1 MSNTPKGSAPARK
14 GRGRPA
20 TGQLELRP
28 SSGYWVRLTVTIDGE
43 RVRKWFALDTH
54 DKSVAKLKASRMA
67 KQAGQGVLN
76 VHAAASEGKRVET
89 YQEAAARVRT
99 QRELEGRKAVS
110 DERIHDTLYLC
121 PVFGEMPV
129 TAIRPAHIRDA
140 LEAARETGKSQ
151 KTLANIRGSAS
162 IVFEELWRS
171 EVIEENPVKRAPF
184 VRAQVDRRE
193 RAVLTDEELVVY
205 LGWRH
210 PDERFDVF
218 VAQRQT
224 MSLVSRLLGGARV
237 GDLHSITWQSFDLED
252 FAFGWVPRNKTERPQ
267 RMHIDPVLRPYLA
280 AWHQRMGSP
289 REGLVFPRLIGAG
302 AGELGK
308 PGSSYAE
315 ELRRDLKRAMGL
327 ETCVDGRWVVTVDE
341 ADYTP
346 RQRELYTET
355 RYTKPVDFH
364 SWRRAFNQ
372 ALADAGLNA
381 QQAAALAGHSSL
393 EVHSKYLRNTAKAA
407 TLPQSAVPKLAAF
420 RQRTRPEIS
429 DESLKSQDENWWR
442 RRESKGAER
451 RAVLMGFGM
460 VHAQNGRIPWACR
473 RTKRSPVSSRTVS
486 LRFAVVA

>member
-1 MSNTPKGSAPARK
+1 
-14 GRGRPA
+14 
-20 TGQLELRP
+20 LR
-28 SSGYWVRLTVTIDGE
+28 VTIR
-43 RVRKWFALDTH
+43 RVQCVL
-54 DKSVAKLKASRMA
+54 SVHS
-67 KQAGQGVLN
+67 
-76 VHAAASEGKRVET
+76 AATESKRGET
-89 YQEAAARVRT
+89 YAEAAARIRI

-110 DERIHDTLYLC
+110 DERIHDALYLC
-121 PVFGEMPV
+121 PVFGELPV
-129 TAIRPAHIRDA
+129 TEIRPSHIRDA

-162 IVFEELWRS
+162 IVFEDLWRS
-171 EVIEENPVKRAPF
+171 EVIEENPVSRAPF
-184 VRAQVDRRE
+184 VRAHVDRRE

-205 LGWRH
+205 LAWRH

-237 GDLHSITWQSFDLED
+237 GDLHSITWQSFDLEE
-252 FAFGWVPRNKTERPQ
+252 FSFGWVPRNKTERPQ
-267 RMHIDPVLRPYLA
+267 RMHIDPALRPYLA

-327 ETCVDGRWVVTVDE
+327 EAYTDGRWVEAVAE

-346 RQRELYTET
+346 RQRELFTET
-355 RYTKPVDFH
+355 EYTRPVDFH

-372 ALADAGLNA
+372 ALADAGMNA

-393 EVHSKYLRNTAKAA
+393 EAHQKYLRNTAKAA
-407 TLPQSAVPKLAAF
+407 TLPQSAVPKLADF
-420 RQRTRPEIS
+420 RQTPRPKMNA
-429 DESLKSQDENWWR
+429 DPLKSQEENGWR
-442 RRESKGAER
+442 RRESNPGPEAI
-451 RAVLMGFGM
+451 AVGLY
-460 VHAQNGRIPWACR
+460 V
-473 RTKRSPVSSRTVS
+473 RSP
-486 LRFAVVA
+486 